1 MDLTGQFR
9 QFAREHATA
18 ALTSSAPSAVNEKQ
32 AAAAAAAAA
41 QKDHQ
46 QPYSHASLRSVTNP
60 FLSEA
65 YIIAKHLSTLR
76 NRILHIRPAY
86 LNLQRKHHSRK
97 PTGGAGAMRLPAA
110 ASPGTVT
117 EDVFSSRYGGA
128 VVKLSDPERDEIDR
142 GIKTTVRQML
152 RKIQSLNELGEQAVE
167 ATAPDDGTTTVE
179 TVNVL
184 FHRLVAALDPR
195 NASASSSSST
205 TSLSP
210 HLQTYSKRDCLAALQ
225 SSVVWWLNAR
235 LQDANQVHSEMQ
247 ELYLR
252 QKLERQHT
260 VLSRQRDHSTPT
272 TGSQNTATANTTS
285 SRSATGPD
293 NRTEE
298 RDNDGDDEVL
308 KHLSDQELAQLQ
320 MENTSLVSEFENALD
335 RVRETQRSIAEIS
348 ALQTQLAN
356 ELNAQ
361 MQLTEKL
368 YDEAVGAV
376 DDVSYGN
383 EYLVSAKKHQASAR
397 KWVLFIFIV
406 LSLVLMFLDWFD

>member
-9 QFAREHATA
+9 QLVREHATA
-18 ALTSSAPSAVNEKQ
+18 ALTSSVPSAVNEKQ
-32 AAAAAAAAA
+32 AAAAAAA

-65 YIIAKHLSTLR
+65 YIIARHLSTLR

-97 PTGGAGAMRLPAA
+97 PNGGAGAMRLSAA
-110 ASPGTVT
+110 ASPETIT
-117 EDVFSSRYGGA
+117 EDVFSSRYGGT

-152 RKIQSLNELGEQAVE
+152 RKIQSLNELGEQTVE
-167 ATAPDDGTTTVE
+167 ATAPGDGTTTVE

-195 NASASSSSST
+195 NASASSST

-210 HLQTYSKRDCLAALQ
+210 HLQTYSRRDCLAALQ

-260 VLSRQRDHSTPT
+260 VLSRQRDHTTPT
-272 TGSQNTATANTTS
+272 TGSQNIATTTTS
-285 SRSATGPD
+285 SRSATGSD
-293 NRTEE
+293 NRTGE
-298 RDNDGDDEVL
+298 RDDDGDDEVL